1 MFVTVK
7 SKLVRVVTTV
17 VAEVALLL
25 LLYAGLN
32 QVSLSS

>member
-1 MFVTVK
+1 MLVTVQAQ
-7 SKLVRVVTTV
+7 LVRVVTTV

-32 QVSLSS
+32 QVSLSK